1 MLFIKHWV
9 CNKIITI
16 GKNMLK
22 KLLVL
27 LMMPSLSWGATCV
40 VPPKSLGFLG
50 IWPTQTLAEFSSA
63 HKGVRIV
70 SNFDEESDSREGSLE
85 AIDKQ
90 GKFDTIFKPIEGL
103 DDFFVSHILFNVDKK
118 EITSFA
124 IMGASITDNINKEKD
139 ILISKTGI
147 PSKYWVADN
156 NQGQYTYLCDD
167 YEVVVRKDDSRGEL
181 ALILMSSL
189 SEMYNSD
196 STNIEEKHRFTA
208 KQLSTSK
215 VQNRIAAE
223 YISYSG
229 YDLYE
234 NDSLFRTRFNEV
246 FLNKLKLKIDDFDM
260 SEALDATNFI
270 NGTLATYFWQ
280 KNKYY
285 KDTQLTVYVAYE
297 SYNNH
302 MLVVSKDSDNNV
314 KVYGDKDSSLITA
327 IIKSPSFPLEIASKI
342 YN

>member
-1 MLFIKHWV
+1 
-9 CNKIITI
+9 
-16 GKNMLK
+16 MLK

-40 VPPKSLGFLG
+40 VPPESLGFLG

-63 HKGVRIV
+63 HKGVKIL
-70 SNFDEESDSREGSLE
+70 SSFDEESDSREGRLE

-90 GKFDTIFKPIEGL
+90 GNFEIIYKPIKGL
-103 DDFFVSHILFNVDKK
+103 DDFTVSYIAFNIDKK

-147 PSKYWVADN
+147 PSKLWVTDSS
-156 NQGQYTYLCDD
+156 QEQYTYLCDD
-167 YEVVVRKDDSRGEL
+167 YEVVVQKDDSRGEL
-181 ALILMSSL
+181 ALLFKSNL
-189 SEMYNSD
+189 SEMYNPD
-196 STNIEEKHRFTA
+196 SSNIKEKHNFTA

-234 NDSLFRTRFNEV
+234 NDSLFRTRFNEI

-260 SEALDATNFI
+260 AEGLDSSNVI

-285 KDTQLTVYVAYE
+285 KNTQLTVFVAYE

-302 MLVVSKDSDNNV
+302 MLVVAKDSNNNV
-314 KVYGDKDSSLITA
+314 KVYGDKDNSLISA
-327 IIKSPSFPLEIASKI
+327 IIKSPSFPLEIVSKI

>member
-1 MLFIKHWV
+1 MSTGL
-9 CNKIITI
+9 T
-16 GKNMLK
+16 
-22 KLLVL
+22 
-27 LMMPSLSWGATCV
+27 A
-40 VPPKSLGFLG
+40 
-50 IWPTQTLAEFSSA
+50 
-63 HKGVRIV
+63 GV
-70 SNFDEESDSREGSLE
+70 
-85 AIDKQ
+85 
-90 GKFDTIFKPIEGL
+90 
-103 DDFFVSHILFNVDKK
+103 
-118 EITSFA
+118 
-124 IMGASITDNINKEKD
+124 
-139 ILISKTGI
+139 
-147 PSKYWVADN
+147 
-156 NQGQYTYLCDD
+156 TYLCDD

-208 KQLSTSK
+208 KQLSTNK

-223 YISYSG
+223 NISYSG

-234 NDSLFRTRFNEV
+234 NDSLFKTRFNEV

-285 KDTQLTVYVAYE
+285 KDTHLTVYVAYE

-302 MLVVSKDSDNNV
+302 MLVVAKDSDDNV
-314 KVYGDKDSSLITA
+314 KIYGDKDSSLISA